1 MRENALL
8 TTASAK
14 TVRWAPS
21 AEARDAATGALENV
35 ALCDAPSVVRL
46 NSARAMRELR
56 ERQSRSGVGFCVK
69 TLEAA
74 EEAETEGKLSE
85 AEGLLDRVVEE
96 LRVVFQTNGYKE
108 RSASYAAAA
117 KKPARGDDEEE
128 EEDEAEDLPVE
139 IILMAHARLFLARV
153 CYEQGER
160 EKGAKNRRIGEKYA
174 AAAGRAPPKTGED
187 ERVGEDDDA
196 VVAEVAIARDRSG
209 TAVKTNGEG
218 KRRRD
223 DAGDAD
229 DAAKRLRREERAV
242 GRDREEKRARR
253 EREKKSKKSEREKT
267 SKRAKKAKKSKSSRQ
282 DRR

>member
-8 TTASAK
+8 TTATAK

-153 CYEQGER
+153 CYEQGKR

-209 TAVKTNGEG
+209 TDAKTTGEG

-223 DAGDAD
+223 DDAD
-229 DAAKRLRREERAV
+229 DAVKRIRPEERV
-242 GRDREEKRARR
+242 GGRDSEEKRARR
-253 EREKKSKKSEREKT
+253 KREKKSKKSKREKT
-267 SKRAKKAKKSKSSRQ
+267 SKRAKKAKKSKSSRR